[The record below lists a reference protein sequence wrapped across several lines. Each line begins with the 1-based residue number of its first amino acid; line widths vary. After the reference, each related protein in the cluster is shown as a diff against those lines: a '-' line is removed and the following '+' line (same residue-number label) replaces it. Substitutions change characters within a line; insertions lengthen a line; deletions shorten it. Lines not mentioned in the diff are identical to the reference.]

1 MSHFV
6 NADCAA
12 RGWSEAIAALLE
24 APDHELVNLS
34 VSIRE
39 PLVECA
45 AVESHLDALLERHR
59 LSNRSAAPPPV
70 ATVANT
76 IFPAALY
83 RPARADARARLYE
96 ARRRIAQRRRRFHR
110 RGDTTYF
117 DRLIDYPS
125 RGESINQLERVIE
138 QLRSARASG
147 IQNGSLYELAI
158 YEAKRDARPQ
168 GFPCLSHIS
177 LSLVSGTL
185 HMTALYRNH
194 YFLGRAYGNYVGLGR
209 LLGFIA
215 RESGYKPGELL
226 CVSSHATLD
235 LPISDVREL
244 YAACAAV
251 LQQQVAA

>member
-24 APDHELVNLS
+24 ARDHELVNLS
-34 VSIRE
+34 VSIRA
-39 PLVECA
+39 PLVECT
-45 AVESHLDALLERHR
+45 AVTARLDAFLEQQR
-59 LSNRSAAPPPV
+59 LRNRSTAVPAV
-70 ATVANT
+70 VTVANT

-83 RPARADARARLYE
+83 RPARADARPRLYE
-96 ARRRIAQRRRRFHR
+96 ARRRVAQRRRRFHR
-110 RGDTTYF
+110 RGETYF

-125 RGESINQLERVIE
+125 REEPINQLERVIE
-138 QLRSARASG
+138 QLGSARANG

-158 YEAKRDARPQ
+158 FEAKRDARPQ

-177 LSLVSGTL
+177 LSLVAGTI

-194 YFLGRAYGNYVGLGR
+194 YFLRRAYGNYMGLGR

-215 RESGYKPGELL
+215 RESGYEAGELL
-226 CVSSHATLD
+226 CVSSHAILD
-235 LPISDVREL
+235 PPVAGVKHL
-244 YAACAAV
+244 YAECLGA
-251 LQQQVAA
+251 LQQQEAA